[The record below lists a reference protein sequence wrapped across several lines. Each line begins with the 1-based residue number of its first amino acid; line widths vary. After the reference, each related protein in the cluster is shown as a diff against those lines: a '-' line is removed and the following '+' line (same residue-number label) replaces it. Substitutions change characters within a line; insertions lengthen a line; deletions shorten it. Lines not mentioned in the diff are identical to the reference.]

1 MKLRR
6 PSDSWLPLIVPAGL
20 AWGSLFGCL
29 TAQIVAREA
38 AAPLYQDARAPV
50 EARVADLLPRL
61 TLEEKVALCHGGFVS
76 GGVPRLEIS
85 PLLMLDG
92 RQGLRPMDR
101 KDLRTTLLPCP
112 LTLSC
117 AWDETAAQEFG
128 RVLAEGML
136 ALGHHVLLAPM
147 LNLMRSPSAG
157 RNFENF
163 GEDPFLT
170 GRIGAAYIQ
179 GVQQLGV
186 GACACLVVA
195 NDCEHRRHFT
205 SSNMDDRTL
214 RELHLLPYEL
224 AVRDGRVWSMMS
236 GNNLFNGVH
245 CAHNRLLL
253 QELVKDEIGFDGVM
267 ITDWRAAYDTV
278 PAALAGTDMTTG
290 FCKYVFGD
298 GLLAAVQ
305 SRKVPAPLLDEKV
318 RRILR
323 LYVRSGV
330 LDPTARGKGSLNTS
344 EHHAATRR
352 LAADGIVLLKN
363 EGRRLPL
370 DPRRFAN
377 VLMTGP
383 AAEIV
388 LQGGGSGKVPAA
400 REISPLEGL
409 RAAME
414 GRVQINHLAYRLQL
428 EPRLA
433 KGAVEWKQAATKAE
447 AAEVIP
453 DAASLTREARAAA
466 AVIFCAA
473 GTLASEGRDA
483 DAMNLPGKQS
493 EAIATLVAA
502 NPNVIVVLVAN
513 GPVTLDPWGEKVP
526 AILALHYAGQAM
538 GEALADVLT
547 GRVNPSGKLSYT
559 FGRRLED
566 FAAHAVGAWPARLI
580 RKVEP
585 VNPGATPGE
594 RKAVHG
600 FDADYKEGVFAGY
613 RWFDQQKIEPWY
625 PFGHGLSYTTF
636 ALRDLQVTEVAGGW
650 SVSCEVR
657 NSGDRAGAEVV
668 QVYVAPPRSSVPRP
682 PRELKGFAK
691 VRLEPG
697 EAKRIEIKLRL
708 SALAFYDV
716 TTRKWKAEAGEYS
729 IQVGN
734 SSRNLPLQCPVVLR
748 QDQFHDRY

>member
-1 MKLRR
+1 
-6 PSDSWLPLIVPAGL
+6 
-20 AWGSLFGCL
+20 
-29 TAQIVAREA
+29 
-38 AAPLYQDARAPV
+38 
-50 EARVADLLPRL
+50 
-61 TLEEKVALCHGGFVS
+61 
-76 GGVPRLEIS
+76 
-85 PLLMLDG
+85 
-92 RQGLRPMDR
+92 
-101 KDLRTTLLPCP
+101 
-112 LTLSC
+112 
-117 AWDETAAQEFG
+117 
-128 RVLAEGML
+128 
-136 ALGHHVLLAPM
+136 
-147 LNLMRSPSAG
+147 
-157 RNFENF
+157 
-163 GEDPFLT
+163 
-170 GRIGAAYIQ
+170 
-179 GVQQLGV
+179 
-186 GACACLVVA
+186 
-195 NDCEHRRHFT
+195 
-205 SSNMDDRTL
+205 
-214 RELHLLPYEL
+214 
-224 AVRDGRVWSMMS
+224 MS

-267 ITDWRAAYDTV
+267 ITDWRAAYDAV

-318 RRILR
+318 RRILL

-330 LDPTARGKGSLNTS
+330 LDPAARGKGSLNTS

-370 DPRRFAN
+370 DPLRLAR
-377 VLMTGP
+377 VLVTGP

-513 GPVTLDPWGEKVP
+513 GPVMLDPWGEKVP

-657 NSGDRAGAEVV
+657 NTGDRAGVEVV

-748 QDQFHDRY
+748 QDHFHDRY

>member
-1 MKLRR
+1 MGNEKTPAPLRASHPMKLRR
-6 PSDSWLPLIVPAGL
+6 PSAWWLPLILPAGL

-147 LNLMRSPSAG
+147 LNLMRSPTAG

-195 NDCEHRRHFT
+195 N
-205 SSNMDDRTL
+205 
-214 RELHLLPYEL
+214 
-224 AVRDGRVWSMMS
+224 
-236 GNNLFNGVH
+236 
-245 CAHNRLLL
+245 
-253 QELVKDEIGFDGVM
+253 
-267 ITDWRAAYDTV
+267 
-278 PAALAGTDMTTG
+278 
-290 FCKYVFGD
+290 
-298 GLLAAVQ
+298 
-305 SRKVPAPLLDEKV
+305 
-318 RRILR
+318 
-323 LYVRSGV
+323 
-330 LDPTARGKGSLNTS
+330 
-344 EHHAATRR
+344 
-352 LAADGIVLLKN
+352 
-363 EGRRLPL
+363 
-370 DPRRFAN
+370 
-377 VLMTGP
+377 
-383 AAEIV
+383 
-388 LQGGGSGKVPAA
+388 
-400 REISPLEGL
+400 
-409 RAAME
+409 
-414 GRVQINHLAYRLQL
+414 
-428 EPRLA
+428 
-433 KGAVEWKQAATKAE
+433 
-447 AAEVIP
+447 
-453 DAASLTREARAAA
+453 
-466 AVIFCAA
+466 
-473 GTLASEGRDA
+473 
-483 DAMNLPGKQS
+483 
-493 EAIATLVAA
+493 
-502 NPNVIVVLVAN
+502 
-513 GPVTLDPWGEKVP
+513 GPVMLDPWGEKVP

-657 NSGDRAGAEVV
+657 NTGDRAGVEVV

-748 QDQFHDRY
+748 QDHFHDRY